1 MKATFNVK
9 VIIDNQNVTV
19 KVDDMTIADME
30 IVLMQNVLKT
40 LNNVERSVKGTVS
53 RYYESADGSQDPSD
67 ENGIKN
73 PDEQDIVPAEESLEA

>member
-53 RYYESADGSQDPSD
+53 RYYESADGTQDLSD
-67 ENGIKN
+67 GNGIKN

>member
-53 RYYESADGSQDPSD
+53 RYYESADGTLDTSD
-67 ENGIKN
+67 GNGIKN